1 MYKLV
6 PKRII
11 KRLADTEEAEELR
24 MTKLTLELAKES
36 DDELWRALLL
46 LHLDDLN
53 ILNSKEGERI
63 RKKLE
68 EKFMMYDYGS
78 MRSTNISMRRW
89 SSMWNLT
96 IC

>member
-24 MTKLTLELAKES
+24 MTKLTLELAKDS
-36 DDELWRALLL
+36 YDELWRALLL

-68 EKFMMYDYGS
+68 RNS
-78 MRSTNISMRRW
+78 
-89 SSMWNLT
+89 
-96 IC
+96 

>member
-11 KRLADTEEAEELR
+11 RRLADTEEAEELR

-68 EKFMMYDYGS
+68 RNS
-78 MRSTNISMRRW
+78 
-89 SSMWNLT
+89 
-96 IC
+96 

>member
-53 ILNSKEGERI
+53 ILNSKVGERI

-68 EKFMMYDYGS
+68 RNS
-78 MRSTNISMRRW
+78 
-89 SSMWNLT
+89 
-96 IC
+96 

>member
-36 DDELWRALLL
+36 DDELWRALIL

-53 ILNSKEGERI
+53 ILNSKEGKRI

-68 EKFMMYDYGS
+68 RNS
-78 MRSTNISMRRW
+78 
-89 SSMWNLT
+89 
-96 IC
+96 

>member
-24 MTKLTLELAKES
+24 MTKLTIELAKES
-36 DDELWRALLL
+36 DDELWRALIL

-53 ILNSKEGERI
+53 ILNSKEGKRI

-68 EKFMMYDYGS
+68 RNS
-78 MRSTNISMRRW
+78 
-89 SSMWNLT
+89 
-96 IC
+96 

>member
-68 EKFMMYDYGS
+68 INS
-78 MRSTNISMRRW
+78 
-89 SSMWNLT
+89 
-96 IC
+96 

>member
-36 DDELWRALLL
+36 DDELWRALIL

-53 ILNSKEGERI
+53 ILNRKEGKRI

-68 EKFMMYDYGS
+68 RNS
-78 MRSTNISMRRW
+78 
-89 SSMWNLT
+89 
-96 IC
+96 

>member
-11 KRLADTEEAEELR
+11 KRLADMEEAEELR

-68 EKFMMYDYGS
+68 RNS
-78 MRSTNISMRRW
+78 
-89 SSMWNLT
+89 
-96 IC
+96 

>member
-63 RKKLE
+63 RQKLE
-68 EKFMMYDYGS
+68 RNS
-78 MRSTNISMRRW
+78 
-89 SSMWNLT
+89 
-96 IC
+96 

>member
-1 MYKLV
+1 MNNLV

-68 EKFMMYDYGS
+68 RNS
-78 MRSTNISMRRW
+78 
-89 SSMWNLT
+89 
-96 IC
+96 

>member
-53 ILNSKEGERI
+53 ILNSKGGERI

-68 EKFMMYDYGS
+68 RNS
-78 MRSTNISMRRW
+78 
-89 SSMWNLT
+89 
-96 IC
+96 

>member
-46 LHLDDLN
+46 LHMDDLN

-68 EKFMMYDYGS
+68 RNS
-78 MRSTNISMRRW
+78 
-89 SSMWNLT
+89 
-96 IC
+96 

>member
-6 PKRII
+6 PKRTI

-68 EKFMMYDYGS
+68 RNS
-78 MRSTNISMRRW
+78 
-89 SSMWNLT
+89 
-96 IC
+96 

>member
-63 RKKLE
+63 RRKLE
-68 EKFMMYDYGS
+68 RNS
-78 MRSTNISMRRW
+78 
-89 SSMWNLT
+89 
-96 IC
+96 

>member
-46 LHLDDLN
+46 LHLGDLN
-53 ILNSKEGERI
+53 IFYSKEGERI

-68 EKFMMYDYGS
+68 RNS
-78 MRSTNISMRRW
+78 
-89 SSMWNLT
+89 
-96 IC
+96 

>member
-24 MTKLTLELAKES
+24 MTKLTLALAKES
-36 DDELWRALLL
+36 DDELWRALIL

-53 ILNSKEGERI
+53 ILNSKEGKRI

-68 EKFMMYDYGS
+68 RNS
-78 MRSTNISMRRW
+78 
-89 SSMWNLT
+89 
-96 IC
+96 

>member
-36 DDELWRALLL
+36 DDEQWRALLL

-68 EKFMMYDYGS
+68 RNS
-78 MRSTNISMRRW
+78 
-89 SSMWNLT
+89 
-96 IC
+96 